1 MSSYVFGSFF
11 IRNRRCFGEKK
22 VKGKINFK
30 KGRLTLQNFSVAV
43 VKKYNVLYNKQNRS
57 IRIKGKNMAIE
68 AKQPNKDAVYILEK
82 SPYGNGEQIVL
93 YVTDEFRRGYIC
105 FDDTNRG
112 HMIKGNIIDI
122 GIDFFSFLD
131 EDEMEWRFK
140 EVSIESFKSGLYSLV
155 SEGNKISQLCNTTKE
170 LWEYFRIQFPM

>member
-1 MSSYVFGSFF
+1 
-11 IRNRRCFGEKK
+11 
-22 VKGKINFK
+22 
-30 KGRLTLQNFSVAV
+30 
-43 VKKYNVLYNKQNRS
+43 
-57 IRIKGKNMAIE
+57 MAIE

-122 GIDFFSFLD
+122 GIDFFLF
-131 EDEMEWRFK
+131 
-140 EVSIESFKSGLYSLV
+140 
-155 SEGNKISQLCNTTKE
+155 
-170 LWEYFRIQFPM
+170 